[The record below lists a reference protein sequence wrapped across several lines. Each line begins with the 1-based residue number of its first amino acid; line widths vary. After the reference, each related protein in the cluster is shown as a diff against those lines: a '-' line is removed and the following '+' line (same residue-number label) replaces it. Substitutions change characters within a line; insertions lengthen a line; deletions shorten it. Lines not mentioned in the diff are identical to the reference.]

1 MKKLIFAA
9 LTIGALA
16 FSSCSQSAADEPENI
31 CLGVLG
37 NTKRMYDPNSKAEI
51 YLNDY
56 AAEQGVSAAEY
67 TVVDL
72 NGDGEPEIVVGLTIG
87 NDAYGFLILHVDK
100 GTAYAYEL
108 PYRALTN
115 LKEDGTFSFSSG
127 AADSGVGRLEF
138 SDGGY
143 SVEKLAYSESGDDIQ
158 DVSYHIDGADATE
171 DEFYALIDEQNKKPD
186 AKWQKIDAES
196 TLSN

>member
-1 MKKLIFAA
+1 MKKLIVIA

-16 FSSCSQSAADEPENI
+16 FSSCSRSAADESENI

-37 NTKRMYDPNSKAEI
+37 NTKRMYDPDSEAEI

-56 AAEQGVSAAEY
+56 TAEHGVSASEY
-67 TVVDL
+67 TVIDL
-72 NGDGEPEIVVGLTIG
+72 NGDGEPETVVGLTIG
-87 NDAYGFLILHVDK
+87 SDAYGFLILHADK

-108 PYRALTN
+108 PYRAFTD

-127 AADSGVGRLEF
+127 AADSGIGRLDF
-138 SDGGY
+138 ADGWY

-158 DVSYHIDGADATE
+158 DVSYYIGGAEATE
-171 DEFYALIDEQNKKPD
+171 DEFYALLAEQNKKPG
-186 AKWQKIDAES
+186 AEWHV
-196 TLSN
+196 TARSN